1 MKQGYM
7 KVVSFLLVFVLLMG
21 TSISAQ
27 AAPTE
32 KTLARRWVASKP
44 AQTVIQD
51 WQSREIIEVKFVEG
65 SSYRLLNGQLTTQ
78 GNDNLVSVQ
87 GVLQSQAVQ
96 TVQRLFTQPE
106 GAILA
111 EKLEVEAASGEQMA
125 DLNLWYRIIVAP
137 GADAEALIDAL
148 NALPEVEIA
157 YPAPL
162 PAAPGSV
169 GKFSQPAA
177 FSEAR
182 LSTPNYVLN
191 QGYLNPAPSGI
202 DAKYAWT
209 QAGGSGKNAI
219 IVDIEYSFNKTHED
233 LKSTT
238 IVGGAMY
245 NGFGNDH
252 GTAVLGELI
261 GLRNNYGV
269 TGIAYSALSRFSS
282 PCPNNACSGYNPA
295 NAINVA
301 RLHTT
306 AGDVI
311 LIEQQTP
318 VCGLADYGPVEW
330 IQSSYDAIKLSTASG
345 RIVVE
350 AAGNGNVNLDRA
362 SCLNRF
368 KRSVR
373 DSGAIIVGAGAPPS
387 FSQADR
393 SRMYFSTYGSRV
405 DVQGWG
411 ELVVTTGYGD
421 LQGGIKN
428 IWYTAAFN
436 GTSSASPIVAG
447 AAAVLSSI
455 AQQRGTLK
463 SPIWIRSTLMATGSP
478 QQAAPGFPV
487 TQRIGPRPNL
497 RSAIA
502 RLP

>member
-7 KVVSFLLVFVLLMG
+7 KVVSILLVFVLFIG
-21 TSISAQ
+21 STIPAQ
-27 AAPTE
+27 AASSE

-44 AQTVIQD
+44 VHTVIQAG
-51 WQSREIIEVKFVEG
+51 QSTEIIEVKFVEG

-87 GVLQSQAVQ
+87 GVLQSQAVS
-96 TVQRLFTQPE
+96 TVQRLFTQSE
-106 GAILA
+106 NEILA
-111 EKLEVEAASGEQMA
+111 EKLEIEAASGEQMA
-125 DLNLWYRIIVAP
+125 DLNLWYRITVAP

-162 PAAPGSV
+162 PAAPGAI

-177 FSEAR
+177 LSHAR

-191 QGYLNPAPSGI
+191 QGYLNPAPAGV

-209 QAGGSGKNAI
+209 RPGGTGKNVM
-219 IVDIEYSFNKTHED
+219 IVDIEYSFNRTHED
-233 LKSTT
+233 LKPTT
-238 IVGGAMY
+238 IIGGAMY
-245 NGFGNDH
+245 NGYGNDH
-252 GTAVLGELI
+252 GTAVLGELV
-261 GLRNNYGV
+261 GLKNAYGV
-269 TGIAYSALSRFSS
+269 TGIAFGAVPRFSS
-282 PCPNNACSGYNPA
+282 PCPNSACSGYNPA

-301 RLHTT
+301 RLRTT
-306 AGDVI
+306 PGDVI
-311 LIEQQTP
+311 LIEQQTS
-318 VCGLADYGPVEW
+318 VCGLADYGPIEW
-330 IQSSYDAIKLSTASG
+330 IQSAYDAIKLSTASG

-350 AAGNGNVNLDRA
+350 AAGNGNLNLDRA
-362 SCLNRF
+362 SCANRF

-411 ELVVTTGYGD
+411 ALVVTSGYGD

-428 IWYTAAFN
+428 IWYTAGFS

-455 AQQRGTLK
+455 AQQRGTLMT
-463 SPIWIRSTLMATGSP
+463 PAWIRSTLMVTGSP
-478 QQAAPGFPV
+478 QQAAPGYPV

-497 RSAIA
+497 RRAIA